1 MNQLSEKSGIG
12 LFGTA
17 GLLMLIG
24 AIIPVIGLLLIWI
37 GLLLAM
43 VGFFQLQRE

>member
-1 MNQLSEKSGIG
+1 

-24 AIIPVIGLLLIWI
+24 AVIPVIGLLIIWI
-37 GLLLAM
+37 GYILAT
-43 VGFFQLQRE
+43 VAFFQMKKEQTKAL

>member
-12 LFGTA
+12 LFSTA

-24 AIIPVIGLLLIWI
+24 AIIPIIGLLIIWI
-37 GLLLAM
+37 GLILAM
-43 VGFFQLQRE
+43 VAFFQMKES